1 MLGTFKDL
9 IGCTTQERQNKRWQ
23 LFLRAAHEIPV
34 NRENSIIAK
43 ESADKCRSE
52 ILKDVCQW
60 CPPKFV
66 LENLIYEWGADPNI
80 PYDMGGGWGGEED
93 NGRYVLFVALENCNK
108 SQQSMNDET
117 LALLMT
123 EKALSSVDSNGNSSL
138 HLLCK
143 SLVCRSSDVTDSAT
157 GKIIPPKQLS
167 TRSMETIQRFA
178 DASPLQRNS
187 DGETPLWCF
196 LHDCNLY
203 NHLVR
208 DFSQNIV
215 QHDIFESS
223 DVERHWRSAHVFL
236 QSLLSCRPSMARATK
251 QHTMSVGGT
260 RHSLEIYPIQMV
272 SGFQSRVAWTSK
284 RQQHSRFQGNA
295 PLYFLNELWRHME
308 RSQNSN
314 KEIDLHPT
322 ILLQQALC
330 ANMFDVASS
339 LLASYDPKTVR
350 PAGVLPLHTALIHG
364 APSDLVRELIKL
376 DPTSLHMGAN
386 VTLGGQH
393 LIEVPPQRNDLPI
406 HLVLDD
412 CHDRMRKWCS
422 SEESVLEV
430 LEGYAKHCP
439 EYLSHGGDTTTNTR
453 TFGTQKSMSYE
464 CNITGISNIS
474 TATTAVGVGCPLQ
487 LELARVGCG
496 SDGADLLRTGPRWNV
511 VRKILQVRFFFIIFR
526 ALGRSMITH
535 IHVNSHVPLL
545 FFLSF
550 PFLSSPFLSFQLCP
564 SSVKILRELYCGP
577 SDNGIDTASGSRY
590 LCEETGC
597 PEVLP
602 LHRCLSLGAPEDV
615 ILAILAADPPAVDV
629 PSALSGD
636 TTLHL
641 ACVSSTSIYSHRV
654 IATLL
659 ESTTESSQFTQSR
672 DKRMYLLPVHSSM
685 KRLQRTYN
693 LLRGGALADAKIF
706 EGDMI
711 VWKSCVTNRV
721 ARYGERAYVGRA
733 IAADC
738 NGSTALT
745 IFLPPSRQYPVPPVV
760 DAVFDSLVQ
769 LGMSSFMCRRVL
781 SFLEDR
787 IDLHQ
792 LHGVPHASV
801 VTASPGFEY
810 VEKFRDEE
818 RKERKERIERTEQS
832 NVSGRASKR
841 RQDRVEECRE
851 RIRVIDILTAAHP
864 TAMYDRDEEGRRH
877 IEVLRR
883 IIVDIRTISKLP
895 GGNGGGGGGGGG
907 GDGSGGSQVRAEN
920 KKKEERNQVELF
932 VPLGRRRLSHDV
944 ETTHLSVEAHYLC
957 GLEQESMQM
966 SNDDNT
972 LTSEKFML
980 KYLSRCVQTSLYN
993 ELVSSYTSTEL
1004 LRNVYIN
1011 NRSGH
1016 RGMYGASLNGIKVQP
1031 QYPSFMRRAEQL
1043 RQSIAARSRRRDSS
1057 PNEKLLKQKNGHNVH
1072 QLYVTAHRV
1081 RNKYDRLLEKLSLR
1095 TNATYMRAKMKKPLR
1110 VLEKAMVAETTRCS
1124 PQDSS
1129 SSSFSSPSD
1138 DVTPTKPWNTGC
1150 VLDVVRGALSF
1161 TTMNEML
1168 MCLELLAA
1176 TTTDEKGLKE
1186 SKRCGW
1192 DAVAAGIE
1200 EKLDIVR
1207 IKNRFH
1213 EPTSGGW
1220 ADAMVNFRFAGED
1233 HVCEIQFVHA
1243 QMMLVRKQMGA
1254 HFEYEQFRSALE
1266 LLEATGNERIVI
1278 EIDEEA
1284 NRAEEEEQQQ
1294 PKEIRGVEERVTRLE
1309 EQVQKLMEENRKLWD
1324 MVANKN

>member
-1 MLGTFKDL
+1 M
-9 IGCTTQERQNKRWQ
+9 
-23 LFLRAAHEIPV
+23 
-34 NRENSIIAK
+34 
-43 ESADKCRSE
+43 
-52 ILKDVCQW
+52 
-60 CPPKFV
+60 
-66 LENLIYEWGADPNI
+66 
-80 PYDMGGGWGGEED
+80 
-93 NGRYVLFVALENCNK
+93 
-108 SQQSMNDET
+108 
-117 LALLMT
+117 
-123 EKALSSVDSNGNSSL
+123 
-138 HLLCK
+138 
-143 SLVCRSSDVTDSAT
+143 
-157 GKIIPPKQLS
+157 
-167 TRSMETIQRFA
+167 
-178 DASPLQRNS
+178 
-187 DGETPLWCF
+187 
-196 LHDCNLY
+196 
-203 NHLVR
+203 
-208 DFSQNIV
+208 
-215 QHDIFESS
+215 
-223 DVERHWRSAHVFL
+223 
-236 QSLLSCRPSMARATK
+236 
-251 QHTMSVGGT
+251 
-260 RHSLEIYPIQMV
+260 
-272 SGFQSRVAWTSK
+272 
-284 RQQHSRFQGNA
+284 
-295 PLYFLNELWRHME
+295 
-308 RSQNSN
+308 
-314 KEIDLHPT
+314 
-322 ILLQQALC
+322 
-330 ANMFDVASS
+330 
-339 LLASYDPKTVR
+339 
-350 PAGVLPLHTALIHG
+350 
-364 APSDLVRELIKL
+364 
-376 DPTSLHMGAN
+376 
-386 VTLGGQH
+386 
-393 LIEVPPQRNDLPI
+393 
-406 HLVLDD
+406 
-412 CHDRMRKWCS
+412 
-422 SEESVLEV
+422 
-430 LEGYAKHCP
+430 
-439 EYLSHGGDTTTNTR
+439 
-453 TFGTQKSMSYE
+453 
-464 CNITGISNIS
+464 
-474 TATTAVGVGCPLQ
+474 
-487 LELARVGCG
+487 
-496 SDGADLLRTGPRWNV
+496 
-511 VRKILQVRFFFIIFR
+511 
-526 ALGRSMITH
+526 
-535 IHVNSHVPLL
+535 
-545 FFLSF
+545 
-550 PFLSSPFLSFQLCP
+550 
-564 SSVKILRELYCGP
+564 
-577 SDNGIDTASGSRY
+577 
-590 LCEETGC
+590 
-597 PEVLP
+597 
-602 LHRCLSLGAPEDV
+602 SLGAPEDV

-641 ACVSSTSIYSHRV
+641 ACVSSTPIYSHRV
-654 IATLL
+654 FATLL

-672 DKRMYLLPVHSSM
+672 DKRMYLLPVHSCM

-693 LLRGGALADAKIF
+693 LLCGDALSDAKIF
-706 EGDMI
+706 EGDTI
-711 VWKSCVTNRV
+711 VWKSCVTNSV
-721 ARYGERAYVGRA
+721 PRYGERAYMGRA
-733 IAADC
+733 IVVDC
-738 NGSTALT
+738 NGSAVLT

-792 LHGVPHASV
+792 LQGVPHANV

-818 RKERKERIERTEQS
+818 RKERKQRTQRTKRIEQG
-832 NVSGRASKR
+832 NISGRASKL

-851 RIRVIDILTAAHP
+851 RIRVIDTLTAAHP
-864 TAMYDRDEEGRRH
+864 TAMYDRDEEGRRY
-877 IEVLRR
+877 IEILRR
-883 IIVDIRTISKLP
+883 VIVDVRTISMLP
-895 GGNGGGGGGGGG
+895 D
-907 GDGSGGSQVRAEN
+907 GDGSGGSQVKAEN
-920 KKKEERNQVELF
+920 KKEDVELF

-944 ETTHLSVEAHYLC
+944 ETTHLSVEALYLC

-966 SNDDNT
+966 SNDGNT

-1031 QYPSFMRRAEQL
+1031 QFPSFMRRAEQL

-1057 PNEKLLKQKNGHNVH
+1057 PNEKCLKQKNGHNVH

-1129 SSSFSSPSD
+1129 SSSSSSPSD
-1138 DVTPTKPWNTGC
+1138 ITPTKPWNTGC

-1176 TTTDEKGLKE
+1176 TTMDEKGLKE

-1284 NRAEEEEQQQ
+1284 NRAEEEEQQ
-1294 PKEIRGVEERVTRLE
+1294 PKAKRGVEERVTRLE
-1309 EQVQKLMEENRKLWD
+1309 EQVEKLMEENRKLWD